1 MLSSYDYEISDEQL
15 RQFVDFEKYLKEY
28 NNHTNLVSAND
39 IELIWEKHF
48 IDSVSFCHY
57 LKNDTSLR
65 ILDIGSGGGF
75 PVIVESILLPASNIF
90 ALDSTAKKTTFLKN
104 AADIIGLKNLSVI
117 NDRAEEIAY
126 RKTFRES
133 FDIVTA
139 RAVGSLVQITELAL
153 PFLKIG
159 GRFIAYKSSKVEE
172 EISEAKSAIDILGGQ
187 LVDVFEYK
195 LELQENYERNLVL
208 IKKEKRTP
216 DNYPRSFSAIKN
228 KPL

>member
-1 MLSSYDYEISDEQL
+1 MTKFENLKKVLSSYDYEITDEQL
-15 RQFVDFEKYLKEY
+15 GQFVDFEKYLKEY

-48 IDSVSFCHY
+48 IDSVAFCHY
-57 LKNDTSLR
+57 LKNDTALR

-75 PVIVESILLPASNIF
+75 PVIMESILLPDSNIF

-126 RKTFRES
+126 RKTFRET
-133 FDIVTA
+133 FDIVSA
-139 RAVGSLVQITELAL
+139 RAVGSLVQIAELAL

-159 GRFIAYKSSKVEE
+159 GCFIAYKASKVEE
-172 EISEAKSAIDILGGQ
+172 EISEAKNAIDILGGQ
-187 LVDVFEYK
+187 LEDVFEYK
-195 LELQENYERNLVL
+195 LELQERNKCLL
-208 IKKEKRTP
+208 
-216 DNYPRSFSAIKN
+216 
-228 KPL
+228 